1 MTDIYGNYFCQDII
15 KGCNQNQIILIL
27 KYISEEYVNIAKNYS
42 GTHVLQTICDMITSQ
57 EEENLILNSIEGKE
71 LEMAYDSNATHVLQ
85 KIITTINECR
95 RQNLNNII
103 IENLKN
109 LSLDVNGI
117 CLVKKFIANNI
128 LNPIKNKIIQIISE
142 NCIEI
147 SQSPFG
153 NYAVQYIL
161 EFWGIN
167 QCCSIVNIII
177 HNICVLA
184 TQKFSSNVSEK
195 IIEYL
200 DEKNLRLLIHELF
213 YTNKVMNILKNKYG
227 RYVLQKAVKALNKN
241 QRDELSFYL
250 SNLNITNNK
259 DRNKLKNFITG
270 FEIKLK

>member
-1 MTDIYGNYFCQDII
+1 MF
-15 KGCNQNQIILIL
+15 
-27 KYISEEYVNIAKNYS
+27 
-42 GTHVLQTICDMITSQ
+42 
-57 EEENLILNSIEGKE
+57 
-71 LEMAYDSNATHVLQ
+71 
-85 KIITTINECR
+85 
-95 RQNLNNII
+95 LNNII
-103 IENLKN
+103 IDNLKN

-117 CLVKKFIANNI
+117 CLVKKFISNNI
-128 LNPIKNKIIQIISE
+128 LNTIKSKIIQIISK

-167 QCCSIVNIII
+167 QCSSIVNIII
-177 HNICVLA
+177 SNICILA

-227 RYVLQKAVKALNKN
+227 RYVLQKAIKALNKN

-250 SNLNITNNK
+250 NNLNITNNK
-259 DRNKLKNFITG
+259 DRNKLKNFIAG
-270 FEIKLK
+270 FEKN